1 MQKGKVTYDERNVSL
16 WRSDCVMA
24 EEEGLLHAGHDV
36 QASEKALVFN
46 DGHDHNFDRVSA

>member
-1 MQKGKVTYDERNVSL
+1 
-16 WRSDCVMA
+16 VMA